1 MKHTNRNRNFTRRQ
15 NCRKYRSPQ
24 ASPQARKLKVS
35 VPEVPAYDDLAKK
48 CDPIGTFAFIGCM
61 LLAVAGFGYGLFHA
75 IFC

>member
-1 MKHTNRNRNFTRRQ
+1 MKHHYHHHNRRQ
-15 NCRKYRSPQ
+15 NRKPRPPQ
-24 ASPQARKLKVS
+24 AAKNAPKFKISAPDVQSFEDQAGI
-35 VPEVPAYDDLAKK
+35 ACK